1 LLGEADEHQYFA
13 IDKSLFGHKHNKQLW
28 LLGFVNTATKQF
40 RVEATY
46 EGDANTIKKFIIK
59 HVDKGNFIITDG
71 WSAYNFLE
79 NPDSG
84 YVHIKHN
91 QGRGVLD
98 SV

>member
-1 LLGEADEHQYFA
+1 MAFRHCKYGD
-13 IDKSLFGHKHNKQLW
+13 
-28 LLGFVNTATKQF
+28 KQF

-46 EGDANTIKKFIIK
+46 ERDANTIKKFITK

-79 NPDSG
+79 NSDSG

-91 QGRGVLD
+91 HGRGD
-98 SV
+98 FGFF